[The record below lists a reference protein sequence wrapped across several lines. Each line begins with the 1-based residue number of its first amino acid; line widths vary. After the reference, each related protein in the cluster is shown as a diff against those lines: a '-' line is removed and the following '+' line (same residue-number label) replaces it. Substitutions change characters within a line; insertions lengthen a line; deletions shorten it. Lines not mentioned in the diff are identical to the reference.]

1 MTSSSLRVVVLD
13 DDVDVA
19 AYTATVLERR
29 AGCEVVVLHDA
40 SGIAAT
46 LERFDPDVVVTD
58 IEMPGMTGLELAG
71 LLREQAPDVGVV
83 VMTAHVSVEYAV
95 GALRQRADEF
105 LTKPVPGGT
114 LVEVVRRLGERRRA
128 ALASRP
134 VVLAVGAHPD
144 DVAVGVGATLAA
156 HRAAGDTVV
165 VLTLSRGSCGDDAH
179 DRRHEAL
186 AAAEVIGARLFL
198 EDLPGTRI
206 PVAEPTV
213 GIVERVVAEVR
224 PAVVYTHSAHDRHQD
239 HRAVHQAVMVATRG
253 TGTVAC
259 FESPSATVEFRP
271 NRFVAVDPYLETKLA
286 MLACF
291 TSRAETGGDLDPG
304 MVRATARYWS
314 RFGTGR
320 AVEPLEIMRE
330 TGGIGLGT
338 VPLGTVTPTGGGGP
352 GPGGGSDPG
361 LGSGPGDGRPV
372 AW

>member
-1 MTSSSLRVVVLD
+1 VTTSALRVVVLD
-13 DDVDVA
+13 DDPDVA

-40 SGIAAT
+40 SDIAGT
-46 LERFDPDVVVTD
+46 LDRFDPDVVVTD
-58 IEMPGMTGLELAG
+58 IEMPGMSGLELAG
-71 LLREQAPDVGVV
+71 VLREQAPGVGVV

-128 ALASRP
+128 TLAARP
-134 VVLAVGAHPD
+134 LVLAVGAHPD
-144 DVAVGVGATLAA
+144 DVELGVGATLAA
-156 HRAAGDTVV
+156 HRAAGDPVV
-165 VLTLSRGSCGDDAH
+165 VLTLSRGASGGAAA

-198 EDLPGTRI
+198 EDLPDTQI

-213 GIVERVVAEVR
+213 GIIERVVAEVR

-253 TGTVAC
+253 IGTVAC

-291 TSRAETGGDLDPG
+291 TSQTAIRDYLEPG

-320 AVEPLEIMRE
+320 AVEPLEIVRD
-330 TGGIGLGT
+330 TGGVGPGAVPPGT
-338 VPLGTVTPTGGGGP
+338 GTPT
-352 GPGGGSDPG
+352 PGGGSGDG
-361 LGSGPGDGRPV
+361 AGDGDGSGDGGAT